1 MVYNPKPT
9 DPLNLV
15 YCDVGEETYALDM
28 TWVRSVQRIDRM
40 LTNAEM
46 RPDDAGFVGWLPSN
60 RGDIPVFTLAHRL
73 GRSAA
78 SNGTGAQQRIIVL
91 PSPAPYTNSRD
102 EEGQPWGL
110 LVDRVS
116 QVVQSTAD
124 HFAPL
129 PAIATDPT
137 TNYFEGVIK
146 ANATLTLFLSP
157 EWLHPNAPL
166 NPDGPKRPAG
176 QPQEPSKPRLKV
188 TKSVGPTLRTGR
200 LLTFSLMIPQ
210 PLERPL
216 SFGLSIAQVT
226 EILRMPSLIPIPTAL
241 PYILGL
247 LNWRDHVVPV
257 IDLTSRLTGDR
268 PTNGSTGDQA
278 HLVVIRGTEPDTYVA
293 FPVQSNLRLLRLPL
307 AHQVSTRT
315 FSLNQDFIQGTFELK
330 QETLAILNI
339 AKILWL
345 EW

>member
-1 MVYNPKPT
+1 MVYYLKPT

-15 YCDVGEETYALDM
+15 YCDVGEETYVLDM

-73 GRSAA
+73 GRSSAL
-78 SNGTGAQQRIIVL
+78 NGTGAQQRIIVL

-124 HFAPL
+124 RFAPL
-129 PAIATDPT
+129 PVIATDPT

-146 ANATLTLFLSP
+146 ANDTLTLFLSP

-166 NPDGPKRPAG
+166 NSDGPKRQG
-176 QPQEPSKPRLKV
+176 TQSQESSKPRPTV
-188 TKSVGPTLRTGR
+188 AKSVGQTLRTGR
-200 LLTFSLMIPQ
+200 LLTFSFMMPQ
-210 PLERPL
+210 SLKRPL

-226 EILRMPSLIPIPTAL
+226 EILRMSPLISIPTA
-241 PYILGL
+241 PTHILGL

-257 IDLTSRLTGDR
+257 IDLASRLAGDTR
-268 PTNGSTGDQA
+268 MNGSIGDQT

-293 FPVQSNLRLLRLPL
+293 FPAQSNLRLLRLPV
-307 AHQVSTRT
+307 AHQTSTRT
-315 FSLNQDFIQGTFELK
+315 LSLNQDFIQGIFELK

-339 AKILWL
+339 AKIL
-345 EW
+345 